1 MIMKGGKTVSW
12 LLALTVAIGTFTGT
26 TAFAADSSD
35 GSEENSKPTITLE
48 DVPTEV
54 PTEEEIDIGNFD
66 SGDRMPIKATLDP
79 KGTTHN
85 MRIEVAI
92 TKGGSEEDDSE
103 DDADGIQLLAKSDNQ
118 WYDIAQVGWGPKDGF
133 TANDVTTTPTEVY
146 LVASK
151 PGTYSITVNLVD
163 KDDND
168 NDAVLATTEASVT
181 AAGPKITLSGIPTG
195 FVPTEKAIENIDN
208 FDSEGRTPIEA
219 SLDPKGT
226 THNMRIEVA
235 ITKDSSEEGD
245 SDEDAEGIQL
255 LAESDNKWYDIAKV
269 GWGPENGFTAED
281 VAKEKT
287 PTKVYLVASKPGTYS
302 ITVNLVDPDE
312 DEDDAVLAH
321 EEASVTA
328 AQPVGDANSLKTAC
342 KDDNDAPSAIILTND
357 ITTLKVPLEVKHLL
371 KIDGDGHTLKFSG
384 LEKIATKDSDKP
396 KLDDGLIFKEGA
408 DGSTVQN
415 LTVDAGLTGSKTWF
429 GTYAIHAYKAG
440 VVTLKDVTAKGGNA
454 GILVN
459 GSNVTLKGT
468 IDVSGNGFGGIEV
481 SQGEDVSEDSQLTI
495 DKNAELKNSSESATN
510 PTVWLVSI
518 KGEDSADVFQG
529 EITNAGKHFAVT
541 NRVAKDDGTVQTQY
555 FLTAGN
561 AQLAPAEGWKGPAG
575 EPGIIYAKDS
585 QPFTFSFKESDVVK
599 QKLLDAKKE
608 VAPVLRLTI
617 YLNGERGTGDTPENS
632 YDNSVKIPL
641 PAVSGS
647 SVTDETIKTAIAKGL
662 GNIANGQTQEKTNTI
677 QLLEAAGVTFD
688 ENGTPTSVEEF
699 RKNISY
705 QDETWTVRLNTK
717 KLLSDH
723 ISKIEFLVKPSL
735 NLTADKTE
743 ENPFG
748 TPVLQLGNNNYFK
761 QDTYGLT
768 QAYLYTIA
776 KPVTVTTVSPLSSS
790 VKMQWVKKGSAP
802 NLPRTLTVNG
812 KDVSGVTWT
821 SSPTYDSAK
830 TGTYTFTAALPEG
843 YELNEGVTLPTI
855 TVTVYKPSDDDDDDD
870 DKEENKPL
878 NPVIPAPTPSGSFVS
893 DTTRDFSVNGTYQFR
908 ITSKNG
914 KEPTFVIGTPG
925 VFEIQSVTRSG
936 NDYFFKLRAIGAPG
950 DKAGLYINNGQ
961 RLLVATVGSNPNYAK
976 LDTGKQL
983 PVKAGRTYQFRVT
996 AAKKP
1001 TFVCGT
1007 GSAFRVAYAGSK
1019 GNDYFFKVTA
1029 TGKAGDKAGFYV
1041 NGEKAPRT
1049 IGTIVA

>member
-1 MIMKGGKTVSW
+1 MNKEQFLKKLRRMIRALPPDELERILAYYREMIEDKVENGQAEEEAVDDLGDIRDLARKILSENPNRRPKNIGKI
-12 LLALTVAIGTFTGT
+12 VAIAVLSLFGVVLVAAIVGVA
-26 TAFAADSSD
+26 AFRR
-35 GSEENSKPTITLE
+35 
-48 DVPTEV
+48 VPAEQ
-54 PTEEEIDIGNFD
+54 
-66 SGDRMPIKATLDP
+66 
-79 KGTTHN
+79 KGTTVDLPGIHIHGTDSN
-85 MRIEVAI
+85 
-92 TKGGSEEDDSE
+92 GGFSASGQDDVIV
-103 DDADGIQLLAKSDNQ
+103 DLPGIH
-118 WYDIAQVGWGPKDGF
+118 I
-133 TANDVTTTPTEVY
+133 DVNG
-146 LVASK
+146 A
-151 PGTYSITVNLVD
+151 
-163 KDDND
+163 
-168 NDAVLATTEASVT
+168 
-181 AAGPKITLSGIPTG
+181 
-195 FVPTEKAIENIDN
+195 
-208 FDSEGRTPIEA
+208 
-219 SLDPKGT
+219 
-226 THNMRIEVA
+226 
-235 ITKDSSEEGD
+235 
-245 SDEDAEGIQL
+245 
-255 LAESDNKWYDIAKV
+255 
-269 GWGPENGFTAED
+269 ENGKDASASESFGTKTYTA
-281 VAKEKT
+281 K
-287 PTKVYLVASKPGTYS
+287 
-302 ITVNLVDPDE
+302 
-312 DEDDAVLAH
+312 
-321 EEASVTA
+321 
-328 AQPVGDANSLKTAC
+328 
-342 KDDNDAPSAIILTND
+342 
-357 ITTLKVPLEVKHLL
+357 
-371 KIDGDGHTLKFSG
+371 
-384 LEKIATKDSDKP
+384 
-396 KLDDGLIFKEGA
+396 A